1 MNNQLLLKISKTL
14 QKTRKDISGGAKFVF
29 PEEKYIETGFSTYL
43 DENILNTT
51 TPNTR
56 KVVSLSP
63 EATILVKKKAFSSL
77 ISNNDIR
84 FFDKTERMLM
94 RASKALFA
102 YKVQQIRAYESL
114 TKFETYYTKTGTYSM
129 NLLASLLRQSS
140 FLTKDPESFQ
150 SLFQKKLKFSTAEDY
165 ANEMLKEWLLK
176 PSDLTV
182 DESIS
187 VVASDVKVKNGVL
200 KKEVITPT
208 TNQQYL
214 NNLPSTQAKYI
225 LDRKWEEFK
234 TQFSSEITKD
244 VVNIDSYIES
254 LSTSEK
260 WKEGLKNEYANMQ
273 LVDII
278 ESIKRSA
285 YSNDSNLTTWIV
297 DSDSL
302 DNYLTGPGTGVIE
315 LCSFTSFQTSCTKD
329 PSPSSASFS
338 LEYPYGI
345 SFISED
351 DIEIA
356 IEEALKGT
364 LGIFSD
370 LITNG
375 FKSSANG
382 ITKPGIDGLSYLGAS
397 ALLNGYDS
405 ADGSIDSN
413 YIRKSLRTFYLGKP
427 IVNASDVCHFYIRGN
442 RFKQSFGASTV
453 VDESEYSISD
463 SVFKAEYELYTTK
476 SISYH
481 DYKKIRQEQTN
492 SLGMVHVFAGYITS
506 VGETYSGGF
515 RTINVS
521 CSDNMGWLSWS
532 NVPKQPAIADV
543 TNILEDPLTP
553 YKLVTDDMYSLD
565 YEKITLLDENKEL
578 LSEGLLSYS
587 SGLLAGKNSTI
598 DNLYQ
603 GQFRGIGSLDGS
615 KIMQHADGF
624 VYRWK
629 TGIMTATAG
638 FQTTG
643 SRSTKDLQQF
653 TQYYSV
659 SSVKNPV
666 NNLDIANII
675 SVLITG
681 EPYNIL
687 SFLEKTGSTGVKSD
701 RFSTTL
707 NSQDPLTGYLE
718 SIKKQNKIYGNF
730 KPYRLFT
737 QNSYTL
743 KILSLQG
750 KKQELNNDVK
760 KLLDR
765 KNKLNDQVIKLK
777 VTFGDSNSVNNPII
791 LTIQSEIKSIDAA
804 IDNKIGEAA
813 EIANH
818 LNSAQL
824 SSQGLMS
831 SALFGTGD
839 TIPFYLGSTKE
850 EHEEIVRAISKVGAT
865 RRIEDVRLNRD
876 NNLLIISDQ
885 YDTSDIRPFILG
897 LNSSQ
902 FKKFDG
908 EYEALDQLCREAA
921 QYIHMEFFCNS
932 QGHLELRP
940 PQWNKTPLS
949 LLRNLIRY
957 KKLTGKNIIP
967 DFIIKNFETREKS
980 IYENIYYYNIRIVLI
995 SLLLGR
1001 FPDETLIPSLK
1012 YSNVTTKVF
1021 DDPGQKAHT
1030 NSLQFFGV
1038 SMRGKDDQVKMR
1050 TSTFYEYKGS
1060 DTASGRR
1067 SSANNLEK
1075 SLYLSATYLEDFKS
1089 MNADTETILGGV
1101 DAISAAQN
1109 SLTEDIQNAAMGSGS
1124 PVATSF
1130 ATAINLNNIR
1140 DQFKKLSGRD
1150 AGAGLS
1156 AGESFTDSDLVFKI
1170 ENKNKIDTYGDISIK
1185 VDSLLSELNKSISG
1199 RDSYVRL
1206 LKSNKE
1212 RQKELEE
1219 VVGIIDQQAVPNN
1232 TTVVGTSTTAN
1243 VLGRVQQALEKTSDA
1258 IQTVLDVITGD
1269 SYKSSPFDNLIEDD
1283 FVNDLGYG
1291 SGKRYIIYDEDIL
1304 DATFTEKPP
1313 DFTRVDVIGDTPLN
1327 LTSELQSQT
1336 DGTILWAGATD
1347 FDLWRQY
1354 GYKTKPMNIPFI
1366 TDPETMGK
1374 PYAILELILQ
1384 SAEVN
1389 VASVTVSGNE
1399 FYQPGDTVYIPS
1411 KNLIYYV
1418 SGVSHSFSY
1427 GQQFTTRLELKMGRP
1442 PGVYIPNPMD
1452 ILGQSI
1458 LGSLET
1464 PSLIYRSSQ
1473 SDDNYRPLNPE
1484 SSIKIPQCIY
1494 DGSCGSNSKLKLISY
1509 QENNSRFTSMM
1520 SHLSTGVLTNNY
1532 FLLLRA
1538 FVRSSDDNSAIEM
1551 ANKSLDMVAELF
1563 QNPVQYKADGLL
1575 KETQKMTLPNMRPV
1589 IPINSDKIIRQ
1600 ISFIKKDEDSSNNQI
1615 QCLDSKLLALI
1626 KMNKNSSEINKDY
1639 DNLFPKDG
1647 PRQTTWLS
1655 IRDDFR
1661 GQLNAN
1667 GLLDVVEVGIIY
1679 IPGIE

>member
-14 QKTRKDISGGAKFVF
+14 QKTRKDISGGTKFVM
-29 PEEKYIETGFSTYL
+29 PEEKYIETGFQTYL
-43 DENILNTT
+43 DEGLLNTT
-51 TPNTR
+51 SPNTR
-56 KVVSLSP
+56 KVTSLSP

-77 ISNNDIR
+77 VSNNDIR

-129 NLLASLLRQSS
+129 NLLASMLRQSS
-140 FLTKDPESFQ
+140 FLAKDVESFQ
-150 SLFQKKLKFSTAEDY
+150 TLFQKKLKFNTAEDY

-176 PSDLTV
+176 PSDLSV

-187 VVASDVKVKNGVL
+187 VIASDIKVKNGIL

-214 NNLPSTQAKYI
+214 NQLPSTQAKYI
-225 LDRKWEEFK
+225 LDKKWEEFRA
-234 TQFSSEITKD
+234 QFSSEITKD
-244 VVNIDSYIES
+244 VISIDNYIES
-254 LSTSEK
+254 LSTNEK
-260 WKEGLKNEYANMQ
+260 WKEGIKNEYANMQ
-273 LVDII
+273 LIDII
-278 ESIKRSA
+278 EVIKRAA

-297 DSDSL
+297 DADSL

-315 LCSFTSFQTSCTKD
+315 ICSFTNFSTSCTKD
-329 PSPSSASFS
+329 PSPASASFS

-364 LGIFSD
+364 LGIFAD
-370 LITNG
+370 LVTNG
-375 FKSSANG
+375 FKSSTNG
-382 ITKPGIDGLSYLGAS
+382 ITKPGVDGLSFLGAS
-397 ALLNGYDS
+397 ALLNGYDLIDS
-405 ADGSIDSN
+405 TVDSN

-442 RFKQSFGASTV
+442 RFKQSFGSSSNNLST
-453 VDESEYSISD
+453 DQSEYSISD

-476 SISYH
+476 SLSYD
-481 DYKKIRQEQTN
+481 DYKRLRQEQDN
-492 SLGMVHVFAGYITS
+492 SLGMIHVYAGYVTG
-506 VGETYSGGF
+506 VTETYGGGF
-515 RTINVS
+515 RTISVS

-565 YEKITLLDENKEL
+565 YEKITLLDENKQL
-578 LSEGLLSYS
+578 LSEGFLSYS
-587 SGLLAGKNSTI
+587 NGLLAGKNSTI

-603 GQFRGIGSLDGS
+603 GQYRGIGSLDGS

-643 SRSTKDLQQF
+643 SRSTKELQQF
-653 TQYYSV
+653 TQYYSI

-743 KILSLQG
+743 NILRLQG

-765 KNKLNDQVIKLK
+765 KNKLNDQIIKLK
-777 VTFGDSNSVNNPII
+777 NTIKSSNSPII
-791 LTIQSEIKSIDAA
+791 LTIQSEIKSIDIA
-804 IDNKIGEAA
+804 IDSKIGEATEA
-813 EIANH
+813 ANT

-824 SSQGLMS
+824 TSQGLMV
-831 SALFGTGD
+831 SALFGNGD
-839 TIPFYLGSTKE
+839 AIPFYLGSTKE
-850 EHEEIVRAISKVGAT
+850 EHEETVRAISKVGAT

-908 EYEALDQLCREAA
+908 EYESLDQLCREAA

-932 QGHLELRP
+932 QGHIELRP

-949 LLRNLIRY
+949 LLRNLVRY

-1001 FPDETLIPSLK
+1001 FPDESLIPSLK
-1012 YSNVTTKVF
+1012 FSSVTTKIYE
-1021 DDPGQKAHT
+1021 DSDSKMSLT

-1038 SMRGKDDQVKMR
+1038 SMRGENDGAKIRK
-1050 TSTFYEYKGS
+1050 STYEDKGS
-1060 DTASGRR
+1060 ETASGK
-1067 SSANNLEK
+1067 K
-1075 SLYLSATYLEDFKS
+1075 SVLNSIKKNLYLSATYLEDFKS
-1089 MNADTETILGGV
+1089 INADTDTILGS
-1101 DAISAAQN
+1101 IESINLAQN
-1109 SLTEDIQNAAMGSGS
+1109 NLTEDIQNAALGSGS
-1124 PVATSF
+1124 PVAASF
-1130 ATAINLNNIR
+1130 ATSENLNNIR
-1140 DQFKKLSGRD
+1140 NQFKKLSGRD
-1150 AGAGLS
+1150 AGSGLS
-1156 AGESFTDSDLVFKI
+1156 SNDSFNDNDFVFKI
-1170 ENKNKIDTYGDISIK
+1170 SEGKANDSYGDISVK
-1185 VDSLLSELNKSISG
+1185 VDSLLSELNKAISG
-1199 RDSYVRL
+1199 RDSFVRL

-1212 RQKELEE
+1212 RQQELEGVIGVIDE
-1219 VVGIIDQQAVPNN
+1219 EGINAQDQ
-1232 TTVVGTSTTAN
+1232 TTFVGTSTTAN
-1243 VLGRVQQALEKTSDA
+1243 ILGRVQQTLERTSDA

-1291 SGKRYIIYDEDIL
+1291 SGKRYIIHDEDII

-1313 DFTRVDVIGDTPLN
+1313 DFTRVDIIGDTPLG
-1327 LTSELQSQT
+1327 LTSEIQSQT
-1336 DGTILWAGATD
+1336 DGTLLWAGATD

-1354 GYKTKPMNIPFI
+1354 GYKAKPMNIPFI
-1366 TDPETMGK
+1366 TDSETMGK

-1389 VASVTVSGNE
+1389 SASITVVGNE
-1399 FYQPGDTVYIPS
+1399 FYQPGDTVYVPS

-1418 SGVSHSFSY
+1418 AGVSHSFTY
-1427 GQQFTTRLELKMGRP
+1427 GQQFSTRLDLKMGRP

-1452 ILGQSI
+1452 ILGQSV
-1458 LGSLET
+1458 LGSLDT

-1494 DGSCGSNSKLKLISY
+1494 DGSCGQNEMVKLLSY

-1538 FVRSSDDNSAIEM
+1538 FVRSSEDNSAISM
-1551 ANKSLDMVAELF
+1551 ANKSLEKIASLF
-1563 QNPVQYKADGLL
+1563 QNPIQYRENGLSG
-1575 KETQKMTLPNMRPV
+1575 EAQKMTLPNMRPV
-1589 IPINSDKIIRQ
+1589 IPINADKIIRQ
-1600 ISFIKKDEDSSNNQI
+1600 ISFIKKGEDSSNNQI
-1615 QCLDSKLLALI
+1615 QCLDIKLLGAI
-1626 KMNKNSSEINKDY
+1626 ENFSHEY

-1661 GQLNAN
+1661 GQLSAN
-1667 GLLDVVEVGIIY
+1667 GLLDVIEVGIIY
-1679 IPGIE
+1679 IPDIE